1 LQRTLF
7 LFYKDVVYLFCKSV
21 KTTARLDFE
30 ECVKTYFAEKIEDT
44 TKPRILF
51 SFYYSHLDS
60 NDRIESNMNTDS
72 NIPINLHVV
81 GGSKVELDF
90 DFHVTQAEKVFHS
103 ICPSEVF
110 LPKPPEQE
118 DIIFD
123 SKEITPVNEME
134 SDKVLDTNEV
144 NIEKKEV
151 NDKNDDQKE

>member
-1 LQRTLF
+1 M
-7 LFYKDVVYLFCKSV
+7 K
-21 KTTARLDFE
+21 
-30 ECVKTYFAEKIEDT
+30 
-44 TKPRILF
+44 
-51 SFYYSHLDS
+51 
-60 NDRIESNMNTDS
+60 TDS
-72 NIPINLHVV
+72 NIPVNLHVV

-123 SKEITPVNEME
+123 SNEITPVNEME